1 MGVEAAYQ
9 HYWLK
14 TLRSSAIYSYAAVNN
29 TNLSAATTYNH
40 GTYTGANLIWNPYGS
55 LNVGAEF
62 LYGWAMEQNGLKANA
77 PRIQFSAKYSFVKVD
92 ADK

>member
-1 MGVEAAYQ
+1 M
-9 HYWLK
+9 
-14 TLRSSAIYSYAAVNN
+14 
-29 TNLSAATTYNH
+29 
-40 GTYTGANLIWNPYGS
+40 IWNPYGS